1 MIWNLNNFLQE
12 FEMQQRVSI
21 IWEFC
26 CDVCE
31 ILHSKHG
38 DEEVANPVS
47 IYVPVYILT
56 DFFGE
61 NDCKSSL
68 R

>member
-47 IYVPVYILT
+47 IYVP
-56 DFFGE
+56 DFVDERRQKQTYRIVFI
-61 NDCKSSL
+61 
-68 R
+68 